1 MISKDFSKKI
11 SIVVLTFITLFLISE
26 EIPGDKVLAEFDGG
40 QITMSQLEERINN
53 IPPFYQ
59 SRYKTEE
66 GKISLL
72 DMMCTEELFYLEA
85 VAAGLENDEDVNMKS
100 DTQIKSTLSRMRKQD
115 LIENEFIITEE
126 EKHEYFIQNQDKFPG
141 KTYEEA
147 ISSVEAKLRN
157 DKQKDFLD
165 KKKAEFFEKYNVV
178 IDTTVIESINIKN
191 IDENEAILDEQ
202 FVFSSEPRMEKNV
215 ALFIDYFKGLPP
227 QRQETINSP
236 EKLKEH
242 INELVETD
250 VFYFDALEQ
259 GFDKKED
266 AVDTIEQTKKTVML
280 RTVYNQLVVDK
291 LDLGDDKIR
300 EFYDN
305 NLDKFSSKP
314 YRKIQAFYFDKEDKA
329 NDVLKKVEK
338 AVKKENEDSITK
350 LIEENSIHPEKN
362 GILDYIYQNGIVPG
376 IGKDEI
382 YSQKIWETDPDQMS
396 EVFKNSK
403 DEFVFF
409 RILEDHPADPQPF
422 EEIKEKIKMSM
433 TKDLAKTKFE
443 EVTKE
448 FEVKYNLKKY
458 PDRLVIK
465 LTPEE
470 YFTKAENAQKNRRY
484 QDAIFY
490 YDKVMKYYPNNTD
503 DYKAMFMKAFLY
515 AEEMNKQGE
524 AIKLFEEFLEKYP
537 EGDLHESARFMTK
550 ELKGES
556 NLFDEIEASDK

>member
-1 MISKDFSKKI
+1 MIGKDFSKKI
-11 SIVVLTFITLFLISE
+11 SIVVLTLMTLFLMAE

-40 QITMSQLEERINN
+40 QITVSQLEERINS

-66 GKISLL
+66 GKINLL
-72 DMMCTEELFYLEA
+72 GMMCTEELFYLEA
-85 VAAGLENDEDVNMKS
+85 VAAGLENDKDVIMKT
-100 DTQIKSTLSRMRKQD
+100 DTQTKSTISRMRKQD
-115 LIENEFIITEE
+115 LIENEFVITEE
-126 EKHEYFIQNQDKFPG
+126 EKHEYFIENQDKFPG

-147 ISSVEAKLRN
+147 IASVEGKLRN
-157 DKQKDFLD
+157 EKQKDFLD
-165 KKKAEFFEKYNVV
+165 DKKAKFFEKYNVV
-178 IDTTVIESINIKN
+178 IDTTVIETINIKN
-191 IDENEAILDEQ
+191 LDENEAILDKQ
-202 FVFSSEPRMEKNV
+202 FVFSSETRMEKNV
-215 ALFIDYFKGLPP
+215 ALFIDYFKELPP

-236 EKLKEH
+236 DKLKEH
-242 INELVETD
+242 IDELVETD

-266 AVDTIEQTKKTVML
+266 AANTIEQTRKTVML

-291 LDLGDDKIR
+291 LDLGDEKIR

-314 YRKIQAFYFDKEDKA
+314 YRKIQAFYFDAEDKA
-329 NDVLKKVEK
+329 NDILKKVKK
-338 AVKKENEDSITK
+338 AVKKEDEDSITK
-350 LIEENSIHPEKN
+350 LVEENSIHPEKN
-362 GILDYIYQNGIVPG
+362 GVLDYVYQNGIIPG
-376 IGKDEI
+376 IGKDEV
-382 YSQKIWETDPDQMS
+382 YSKKIWETFPDNMS

-409 RILEDHPADPQPF
+409 RIMEDHPAEPQPY
-422 EEIKEKIKMSM
+422 EETKEKIKMNM

-443 EVTKE
+443 EVSKELETK
-448 FEVKYNLKKY
+448 FNLKKY
-458 PDRLVIK
+458 PDRLIIK

-470 YFTKAENAQKNRRY
+470 YFTNAENAQKNRRY

-490 YDKVMKYYPNNTD
+490 YDKVIKYYPNNSD
-503 DYKAMFMKAFLY
+503 DYKAVFMKAFLY

-556 NLFDEIEASDK
+556 NLFDEIEATDK